1 MRRRSR
7 AGRAA
12 PRSRSAWDTM
22 DASPWWPPLEGTERS
37 FSGPPLGGPPKNAS
51 SCELRYAQPF
61 LNRLQ
66 RTKKELA
73 IAIECTEQSLRS
85 PAIPKERRIELDDC
99 AYEILDKSS
108 PRQRKVTRA
117 GLVDRRG
124 RVLDVLLQARARRQI
139 LIEGGLHSVVSRI
152 GVFNEKYQNAK
163 DQAQTQKGSSLA
175 RLLRTR
181 AMSRLWGLLS
191 LLYELARVAVRDA
204 EAAPGGTESTL
215 RRLSRLG
222 VPASSI
228 PDLLKLAGLPR
239 MTVPQVKNLLIR
251 KRVLPPSR

>member
-37 FSGPPLGGPPKNAS
+37 
-51 SCELRYAQPF
+51 
-61 LNRLQ
+61 
-66 RTKKELA
+66 
-73 IAIECTEQSLRS
+73 LRS
-85 PAIPKERRIELDDC
+85 PAIPRERRIELDDC

-124 RVLDVLLQARARRQI
+124 SVLDVLLQARARRQI
-139 LIEGGLHSVVSRI
+139 LIESGLHSVVSRI

-181 AMSRLWGLLS
+181 AMSRLWG